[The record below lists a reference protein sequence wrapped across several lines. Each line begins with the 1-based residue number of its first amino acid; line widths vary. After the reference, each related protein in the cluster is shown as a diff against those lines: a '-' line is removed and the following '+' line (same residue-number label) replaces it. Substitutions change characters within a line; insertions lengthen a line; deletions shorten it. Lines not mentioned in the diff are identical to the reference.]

1 MKNERV
7 MFTLTAHKLHGMSL
21 LEVMIA
27 LLVLGIGV
35 LGVMALQAT
44 ALKNTD
50 SSAWSSQA
58 TIQIYG
64 MFDLLRLNRDQSGT
78 VDPELLTPSTNNN
91 GWAQG
96 TLMPDQR
103 NDSTL
108 GTLDDWLSSLKET
121 VAPDAQGKVHC
132 VTQDRKTPRP
142 VGAPFKVIN
151 VCTVGVR
158 WDDSR
163 AGGDKDRIIEM
174 TLPL

>member
-7 MFTLTAHKLHGMSL
+7 TFTLTAHKLHGMSL

-64 MFDLLRLNRDQSGT
+64 MFDLLRLNRDQSGA
-78 VDPELLTPSTNNN
+78 VDSELLTPSGNN

-96 TLMPDQR
+96 TLTPDQR
-103 NDSTL
+103 DDSTL

-132 VTQDRKTPRP
+132 VKEDRKTPRP
-142 VGAPFKVIN
+142 IGASFQFIN
-151 VCTVGVR
+151 LCTVGVR

-163 AGGDKDRIIEM
+163 AGGDKDRTIEM
-174 TLPL
+174 TMPL